1 MLIRSFY
8 IEWEQFEYKK
18 CCFSYANWPRVG
30 KQILYVRSANPLGAI
45 FEAFAAVIYTDLGWF
60 WGLAVGRA
68 FLAFKNVQTFLK
80 T

>member
-30 KQILYVRSANPLGAI
+30 KQILYVRSLFTIVVSSLLHFDENSGPMILLD
-45 FEAFAAVIYTDLGWF
+45 TTKKS
-60 WGLAVGRA
+60 
-68 FLAFKNVQTFLK
+68 KNYK
-80 T
+80 S

>member
-30 KQILYVRSANPLGAI
+30 EQILYVRSLFTIVVSTDVWGSNGDPLKI
-45 FEAFAAVIYTDLGWF
+45 QNRFLNFAA
-60 WGLAVGRA
+60 
-68 FLAFKNVQTFLK
+68 LK
-80 T
+80 ILMKTEHM